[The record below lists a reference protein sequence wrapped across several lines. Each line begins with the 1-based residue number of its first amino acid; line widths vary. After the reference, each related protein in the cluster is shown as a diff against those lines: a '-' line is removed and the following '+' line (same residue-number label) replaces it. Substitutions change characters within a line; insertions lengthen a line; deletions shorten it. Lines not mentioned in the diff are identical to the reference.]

1 MANGFTVNSFSP
13 KDVQL
18 IVAGYVITGWERIT
32 ITRRVKGFTPI
43 PGIRGKNTRVVSQDT
58 SATITVPVLQTSQSN
73 EVLSSIHEQ
82 DLDKK
87 TGRLGITLKDVSGN
101 SIFSSDEGYI
111 TGFPSVTYS
120 GQFEYRTWEIF
131 LQRTSSYNVAGN
143 ARPQTSL
150 LDGVLSEASNFI
162 NDLF

>member
-58 SATITVPVLQTSQSN
+58 SSTIAVPILQTSQSN

-87 TGRLGITLKDVSGN
+87 TGRLPITLKDISGN

-120 GQFEYRTWEIF
+120 GGFEYRTWEIF
-131 LQRTSSYNVAGN
+131 LQRTSSYIIGGN
-143 ARPQTSL
+143 ARPSTSL
-150 LDGVLSEASNFI
+150 LDGVLNEASSFI

>member
-143 ARPQTSL
+143 ARPSTSL
-150 LDGVLSEASNFI
+150 LDGVLGEASNFI

>member
-43 PGIRGKNTRVVSQDT
+43 PGIRGKNTRVASQDT

-143 ARPQTSL
+143 ARPSTSL
-150 LDGVLSEASNFI
+150 LDGVLGETSNFI